1 MPLAVSRMCKS
12 SFAEHALCLIAVLLA
27 MENGVRVNSFN
38 YCVYES
44 YFFFPDALVCGSPVN
59 LVNLDTVFKLLT
71 GILQTFRSVLPPV

>member
-12 SFAEHALCLIAVLLA
+12 CFAEHALCLIAVLLA

-44 YFFFPDALVCGSPVN
+44 
-59 LVNLDTVFKLLT
+59 
-71 GILQTFRSVLPPV
+71 